1 MSQPKSQ
8 MERVSEEKRER
19 ERERK
24 VKEAQMPERGKK
36 CNVVLK

>member
-19 ERERK
+19 ERERGESK
-24 VKEAQMPERGKK
+24 RSTDARERKK
-36 CNVVLK
+36 NAM